1 MSIYFESGAE
11 MTMGTFPLKADQ
23 LVDAVKLAYETGFR
37 SFDTAQMYQNEAD
50 LGQALAAIGAD
61 RDELFITTK
70 ILPDNLGP
78 DKFIPSAEQSL
89 KALRLDYV
97 DVLLLHWPHPQKD
110 NEEALSL
117 LQQAH
122 DKGLARHIGIS
133 NYTIAMMEQAVHLL
147 DVKPVCNQVEFH
159 PYLDQTKLKAA
170 ADRLGVS
177 LSAYCPLAKG
187 QILDDPVITEIAQRY
202 GRPPAQIVLRWIIQK
217 GVSANPMSTKKANL
231 QSNREALEFN
241 LSGADMYLLDQL
253 GAHHLRIVDKQ
264 RMPIAPDWD

>member
-23 LVDAVKLAYETGFR
+23 LIDAVTLAYEAGFR

-50 LGQALAAIGAD
+50 LGTALAQIGAD

-70 ILPDNLGP
+70 ILPANLGA

-97 DVLLLHWPHPQKD
+97 DVLLLHWPSPEID
-110 NEEALSL
+110 NEVALGQ
-117 LQQAH
+117 LQKAH
-122 DKGLARHIGIS
+122 DKGLAKHIGIS
-133 NYTIAMMEQAVHLL
+133 NYTIAMMEQAVDLL
-147 DVKPVCNQVEFH
+147 DVPVACNQVEFH
-159 PYLDQTKLKAA
+159 PYLDQSKLKAA

-187 QILDDPVITEIAQRY
+187 QILDDPVITQIARRY
-202 GRPPAQIVLRWIIQK
+202 DRLPSQIVLRWIIQK
-217 GVSANPMSTKKANL
+217 GVSANPMSTKTANL
-231 QSNREALEFN
+231 QANLGALDFN
-241 LSGADMYLLDQL
+241 LSGADMHLLDQL
-253 GAHHLRIVDKQ
+253 GAHNLRIVDKH